1 MRGSI
6 VWLMLVFLFPAG
18 AQDKGESFSLGV
30 SHSEAWER
38 YGSPTS
44 YYIHRQYFKTDP
56 HFTHGLLWEV
66 YERNSKGITYEARL
80 LYKIDPTT
88 SRQHPTT
95 RIEEIRFVFNRPL
108 SARAALKLVPE
119 IEAIC
124 AKGCEVRSSS
134 VPGEQNLTVRTR
146 DAKDGNPA
154 IALAWITADGVTEH
168 PVKDLDD
175 KVTQLQIFER
185 SLSDDGSVNG
195 SSSLRGV
202 WPEN

>member
-6 VWLMLVFLFPAG
+6 VWLMLVFVFPAG
-18 AQDKGESFSLGV
+18 AQGKGESFSLGV

-134 VPGEQNLTVRTR
+134 VPGRCSGQR
-146 DAKDGNPA
+146 
-154 IALAWITADGVTEH
+154 
-168 PVKDLDD
+168 
-175 KVTQLQIFER
+175 
-185 SLSDDGSVNG
+185 
-195 SSSLRGV
+195 
-202 WPEN
+202 

>member
-1 MRGSI
+1 MRGTI
-6 VWLMLVFLFPAG
+6 VWLMLIFVFPAG
-18 AQDKGESFSLGV
+18 AQRKDALFSLGV
-30 SHSEAWER
+30 SHSEALER

-44 YYIHRQYFKTDP
+44 YYIHRQYFKADP
-56 HFTHGLLWEV
+56 HFSHGLLWEV
-66 YERNSKGITYEARL
+66 YERNSNGIRYEARL
-80 LYKIDPTT
+80 LYKIDSTT
-88 SRQHPTT
+88 SQQHPTP
-95 RIEEIRFVFNRPL
+95 RIEEIRFVFDQPL
-108 SARAALKLVPE
+108 SARAALGVVPE
-119 IEAIC
+119 IEGIC

-134 VPGEQNLTVRTR
+134 VPGEQNLTVCTR

-168 PVKDLDD
+168 QVKELDD

-202 WPEN
+202 WPEK